1 MSLSIASMKVFTVR
15 WFLSGL
21 HVQVS
26 MFHYIFFVVCVYTRK
41 KYLLFVAFFQIFEN
55 FESNNIEFAGYNN
68 KTPYTC
74 AINIEKVLEP
84 LENSLNMLFELFW

>member
-26 MFHYIFFVVCVYTRK
+26 MFHYIFFVVWVYTRK

-68 KTPYTC
+68 KTPYTYG
-74 AINIEKVLEP
+74 INIEKV
-84 LENSLNMLFELFW
+84 